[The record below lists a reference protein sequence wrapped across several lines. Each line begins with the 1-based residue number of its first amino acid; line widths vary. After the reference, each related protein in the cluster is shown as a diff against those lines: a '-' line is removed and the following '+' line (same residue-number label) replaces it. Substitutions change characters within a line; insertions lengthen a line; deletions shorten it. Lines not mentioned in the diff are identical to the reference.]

1 MSNQHD
7 SRSLAPPV
15 LLCGSLAFL
24 LSALTVARFPPNI
37 SSSWGLAFLTL
48 VALAVFSGALA
59 LRRTEEGTTTSLDFI
74 PQLGALFILG
84 PSGAV
89 LVTAVSETVSQLFLD
104 DKRPLKSL
112 FNIAQLTVAAAL
124 AGLVYMYLGGTVSQI
139 APPPVSALPAYVA
152 ATIVYFSV
160 NAAAVS
166 YIVALSEGL
175 SPKSVFQRLS
185 GGLGV
190 LTVDMFMSILGVGIA
205 YLYTEWGALALLLAA
220 LPIIGLRYSYGV
232 NIELRQLNQDLLRV
246 LIKALEARDPYT
258 SGHSVRVA
266 ERAKLIARELSL
278 GRQLTRNIETAALLH
293 DIGKIDQA
301 YHDVLRQDGPLSE
314 SQKDLIKQHPQRG
327 VNLIKSVRSIDDEI
341 LKFVKHHHERYD
353 GTGYPE
359 GLQGSDIPIG
369 ARVIMVAD
377 TIDAMLT
384 ERPYRDALSPAVV
397 EEELVAEKGAQFDP
411 NIVAAALDAALLNP
425 ANIERIDDTISH
437 STSI

>member
-1 MSNQHD
+1 MSNASD
-7 SRSLAPPV
+7 SPSLTRTV
-15 LLCGSLAFL
+15 LVCSSFVLL
-24 LSALTVARFPPNI
+24 LSALTVALFPPNL
-37 SSSWGLAFLTL
+37 SQSWGIAFLTL

-59 LRRTEEGTTTSLDFI
+59 LRRTAGGTTTSLDFI
-74 PQLGALFILG
+74 PQLGSLFILG

-89 LVTAVSETVSQLFLD
+89 FVTAVSEAFSQLLLE
-104 DKRPLKSL
+104 DKRPLKSF
-112 FNIAQLTVAAAL
+112 FNVAQLTGAAAF
-124 AGLVYMYLGGTVSQI
+124 AGLVYMYLGGTVSQVS
-139 APPPVSALPAYVA
+139 PPPLGALPAYIA

-166 YIVALSEGL
+166 YIVALSEDL
-175 SPKSVFQRLS
+175 APMTVFRRLS
-185 GGLGV
+185 GGVGV
-190 LTVDMFMSILGVGIA
+190 LAVDIVMSMLGLGIA

-266 ERAKLIARELSL
+266 ERAKLIAEELDL

-301 YHDVLRQDGPLSE
+301 YHDILRKDGPLSD
-314 SQKDLIKQHPQRG
+314 SQRRLIKEHPQRG
-327 VNLIKSVRSIDDEI
+327 VNLIRSVRSIDEQI

-353 GTGYPE
+353 GTGYPDQLE
-359 GLQGSDIPIG
+359 GDDIPIG
-369 ARVIMVAD
+369 ARIIMVAD

-384 ERPYRDALSPAVV
+384 ARPYRGALAPSTVAD
-397 EEELVAEKGAQFDP
+397 ELSNEKGFQFDP
-411 NIVAAALDAALLNP
+411 EIVEAALDANLLSSDSIETIENATSGP
-425 ANIERIDDTISH
+425 ASM
-437 STSI
+437 